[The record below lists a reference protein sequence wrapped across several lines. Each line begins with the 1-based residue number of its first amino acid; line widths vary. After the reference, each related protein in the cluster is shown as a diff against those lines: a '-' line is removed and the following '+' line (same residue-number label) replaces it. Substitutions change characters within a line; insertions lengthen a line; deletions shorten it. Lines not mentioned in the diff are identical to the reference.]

1 MEEVLG
7 LHSLA
12 SSLMRRRR
20 KTKERPSW
28 HIFFIQSSLRILEPK
43 TKMLE
48 FWFKKKRPRKLI
60 TRSISDYVISSIACF
75 AFSSGEMV
83 SLLFAIDTQMYLI
96 VCLRYTLSVAYITVF
111 SSKRTF
117 IFECKS
123 IFFFGKSSYQPFLR
137 FKQEKKIHNFFR

>member
-1 MEEVLG
+1 MCRGGSSRG

-83 SLLFAIDTQMYLI
+83 SLLFAIHTQMYLI

-123 IFFFGKSSYQPFLR
+123 IFLSGNRVVKPFSLFFV
-137 FKQEKKIHNFFR
+137 

>member
-83 SLLFAIDTQMYLI
+83 SLLFAIHKQMYLI
-96 VCLRYTLSVAYITVF
+96 VCLRYTVAYITVF

-117 IFECKS
+117 IFQGRS
-123 IFFFGKSSYQPFLR
+123 IFLSGNRVVKPIALFFVKNS
-137 FKQEKKIHNFFR
+137 

>member
-1 MEEVLG
+1 
-7 LHSLA
+7 
-12 SSLMRRRR
+12 
-20 KTKERPSW
+20 
-28 HIFFIQSSLRILEPK
+28 
-43 TKMLE
+43 MLE

-83 SLLFAIDTQMYLI
+83 SLLFAIHTQMYLI

-117 IFECKS
+117 IFQGRS
-123 IFFFGKSSYQPFLR
+123 IFFGKSSYQPFLR

>member
-1 MEEVLG
+1 
-7 LHSLA
+7 
-12 SSLMRRRR
+12 
-20 KTKERPSW
+20 
-28 HIFFIQSSLRILEPK
+28 
-43 TKMLE
+43 MLE

-83 SLLFAIDTQMYLI
+83 SLLFAIHTQMYLI

-117 IFECKS
+117 IFQGRS
-123 IFFFGKSSYQPFLR
+123 IFLSGNRVVKPLSLFFV
-137 FKQEKKIHNFFR
+137 